1 LEHNKGW
8 HTPQKSKRPEKYLL
22 KRRQQMAKKE
32 KKLCKWKEDHLAEN
46 LAEFMDI
53 IRKPKFLCKKCG
65 RVADKEKWL
74 HKPFSI
80 K

>member
-1 LEHNKGW
+1 
-8 HTPQKSKRPEKYLL
+8 
-22 KRRQQMAKKE
+22 MAKKE
-32 KKLCKWKEDHLAEN
+32 KKLCKWKADDLNESLD
-46 LAEFMDI
+46 EFMDI

-74 HKPFSI
+74 HKPVSI